1 MCNGSEDAVE
11 DSDGTKGVTTAGHCN
26 NNQTYDGTSL
36 DFESEMFNSD
46 RDVQWHTAP
55 GFTVKNKILAS
66 SIRDIEGTRSTAQQT
81 QGTYVCKRGM
91 TTGYGCGYIVETNY
105 LPDDDEH
112 TCQPNDSECHFADTW
127 LRIHRDGSVLADGGD
142 SGGPV
147 FKNNIAYGT
156 IAFKLGD
163 DAIYMPID
171 YIGKE
176 GLFVLTD

>member
-1 MCNGSEDAVE
+1 MAHDFY
-11 DSDGTKGVTTAGHCN
+11 GT
-26 NNQTYDGTSL
+26 DL

-66 SIRDIEGTRSTAQQT
+66 SVREIEGTRSTAQQT

-91 TTGYGCGYIVETNY
+91 TTSYGCGYIIETNY
-105 LPDDDEH
+105 LPDDDSH

-127 LRIHRDGSVLADGGD
+127 IRIHRDGSVLARDGD